1 MEVVNRQVGKKD
13 RKNITHYCHNLPPN
27 RIGHNIRVETY
38 CHLVLSQKVSKMVE
52 KGQKKLNM
60 AKKTHP
66 NIPDF
71 EKKREE
77 YNSLL

>member
-38 CHLVLSQKVSKMVE
+38 CHLLVSQKEPKMVE
-52 KGQKKLNM
+52 KGQKSLM
-60 AKKTHP
+60 WQKTHP
-66 NIPDF
+66 KIPDF
-71 EKKREE
+71 VKFEKE
-77 YNSLL
+77 YDLIL